1 MIRTP
6 LTPIDP
12 SVAADPR
19 LINVAVTV
27 AAVVVIAT
35 AFPRVVGP
43 LQKTW
48 EAWTL
53 SARRAQA
60 DERASDV
67 AELRS
72 EVANL
77 RTLLRDYRTDLDDL
91 RRHQT
96 AHTDVLS
103 AHASYDQAMIAL
115 VVSLGGTPLPY
126 RALWP
131 TCPSSDPQ
139 EQPDPP
145 NDGGYA
151 ADLTHP

>member
-19 LINVAVTV
+19 LINVAVIV

-60 DERASDV
+60 DRSGASPG
-67 AELRS
+67 
-72 EVANL
+72 
-77 RTLLRDYRTDLDDL
+77 
-91 RRHQT
+91 
-96 AHTDVLS
+96 
-103 AHASYDQAMIAL
+103 L
-115 VVSLGGTPLPY
+115 V
-126 RALWP
+126 R
-131 TCPSSDPQ
+131 
-139 EQPDPP
+139 
-145 NDGGYA
+145 
-151 ADLTHP
+151 